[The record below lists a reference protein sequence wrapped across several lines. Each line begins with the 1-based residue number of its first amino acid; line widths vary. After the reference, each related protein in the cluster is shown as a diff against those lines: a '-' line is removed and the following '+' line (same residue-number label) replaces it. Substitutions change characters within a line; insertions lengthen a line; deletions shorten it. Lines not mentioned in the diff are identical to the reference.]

1 MTIVTL
7 YTEKKL
13 LEDLLTTFSQ
23 KLLVNF
29 TDNYMKHENQEV
41 ERLK

>member
-1 MTIVTL
+1 MTIITL

-23 KLLVNF
+23 KLLVDF
-29 TDNYMKHENQEV
+29 TDNYKENYMKHEN
-41 ERLK
+41 